1 MRFSQALLA
10 AAKQWPAEGIPHNPK
25 AWLTHVASRRM
36 IDEIRSELARRKSE
50 MEAAL
55 TWGYSIT
62 AMLENLE
69 GPDDDTLIL
78 IYMCCH
84 PVLPTPSSITLTL
97 RAVGGL
103 TSAEIA
109 RAFLVPEATIA
120 PHISRAK
127 LAIKDSGIPFRLPG
141 PCDRTERHQAV
152 LHVLYLIFNEGYTAL
167 EQSVGLCFRP
177 TASTTA
183 H

>member
-1 MRFSQALLA
+1 MRFSQALPA

-36 IDEIRSELARRKSE
+36 IDEIRSELARRKRE

-78 IYMCCH
+78 IYM
-84 PVLPTPSSITLTL
+84 
-97 RAVGGL
+97 
-103 TSAEIA
+103 
-109 RAFLVPEATIA
+109 
-120 PHISRAK
+120 
-127 LAIKDSGIPFRLPG
+127 
-141 PCDRTERHQAV
+141 
-152 LHVLYLIFNEGYTAL
+152 
-167 EQSVGLCFRP
+167 
-177 TASTTA
+177 
-183 H
+183 